1 MFAVIRTGGKQHRVA
16 ANDRI
21 TVERLAADPGDAV
34 EFDDI
39 IMLAGD
45 GEAPLVGDAVPDAAR
60 VFGKVE
66 EQARGPKLL
75 VFKKKRRKNHRRL
88 RGHRQDL
95 TVVRIEGV
103 SLDGGKPAV
112 AAAEAPVEAAA
123 VEATSAMEAE
133 VRVSEPVE

>member
-21 TVERLAADPGDAV
+21 VIERLTADAGDAV

-39 IMLAGD
+39 IMLAPD

-60 VFGKVE
+60 VFGKVV
-66 EQARGPKLL
+66 EQTRGPKLL
-75 VFKKKRRKNHRRL
+75 IFKKKRRKNHRRM

-95 TVVRIEGV
+95 TVVKISGV
-103 SLDGGKPAV
+103 SLDGSVPVA
-112 AAAEAPVEAAA
+112 AAAEAPMAA
-123 VEATSAMEAE
+123 VATPAVEEQRIAE
-133 VRVSEPVE
+133 LVE

>member
-21 TVERLAADPGDAV
+21 TIERLAADPGDAV

-45 GEAPLVGDAVPDAAR
+45 GESPLVGDAVPDVAR
-60 VFGKVE
+60 VFGKVV
-66 EQARGPKLL
+66 EQTRGPKLL
-75 VFKKKRRKNHRRL
+75 VFKKKRRKNHRRM

-103 SLDGGKPAV
+103 SLDGGKPAA
-112 AAAEAPVEAAA
+112 AAAEAPVVEATPA
-123 VEATSAMEAE
+123 VEAD
-133 VRVSEPVE
+133 VRVTEPVE

>member
-21 TVERLAADPGDAV
+21 VVERLPADPGDAV

-39 IMLAGD
+39 VMLAPD
-45 GEAPLVGDAVPDAAR
+45 GEAPLVGGAVPTTAR
-60 VFGKVE
+60 VFGKVL
-66 EQARGPKLL
+66 EQARGPKILIL
-75 VFKKKRRKNHRRL
+75 KKKRRKNHRRM

-103 SLDGGKPAV
+103 SLDGSEPM
-112 AAAEAPVEAAA
+112 AAA
-123 VEATSAMEAE
+123 VAE
-133 VRVSEPVE
+133 PTAEPKTESVGAVETRVAEPVE

>member
-21 TVERLAADPGDAV
+21 VIERLAADPGEPV

-39 IMLAGD
+39 VMLAPD
-45 GEAPLVGDAVPDAAR
+45 GATPLVGDAVPEAAR
-60 VFGKVE
+60 VFGKVI
-66 EQARGPKLL
+66 EQSRGPKLL
-75 VFKKKRRKNHRRL
+75 VFKKRRRKNYRRL

-103 SLDGGKPAV
+103 SLDGARPA
-112 AAAEAPVEAAA
+112 EAAA
-123 VEATSAMEAE
+123 VEPVPAAAPEAVE
-133 VRVSEPVE
+133 PRIAEPVE

>member
-21 TVERLAADPGDAV
+21 VIERLTADAGDAV

-39 IMLAGD
+39 IMLAPD

-60 VFGKVE
+60 VFGKVV
-66 EQARGPKLL
+66 EQTRGPKLL
-75 VFKKKRRKNHRRL
+75 IFKKKRRKNHRRM

-95 TVVRIEGV
+95 TVVRIDGV
-103 SLDGGKPAV
+103 SLDGSVPV
-112 AAAEAPVEAAA
+112 AAAAEVPMAAEATPA
-123 VEATSAMEAE
+123 VEEHRIA
-133 VRVSEPVE
+133 EPVE